1 MNIAGSGAT
10 GGEQQGRDCKAVC
23 VASMH
28 HPTWTGTFTGALGTR
43 LHHPWVKLVP
53 ITPEAA
59 FSLLKS
65 VKDIAPKLED
75 LRLPKGKHSGRGG
88 IN

>member
-1 MNIAGSGAT
+1 MNIVGSELRE
-10 GGEQQGRDCKAVC
+10 GEQQGRGLQGSLRGFYAPPPLD
-23 VASMH
+23 SDIYI
-28 HPTWTGTFTGALGTR
+28 GALGTR

-65 VKDIAPKLED
+65 VKDIAPKI
-75 LRLPKGKHSGRGG
+75 RRT
-88 IN
+88 